1 MFNGFSTTKRWHFI
15 FAFSSSIL
23 VGLFIK
29 YFRTVS
35 IKSYILTSLISQF
48 VIYVSAYCYHKFTMV
63 NSCSYC
69 FNDWIVNFTFK
80 GKKGTHSTYIHLYDF
95 YYRVKYDGELCIK
108 IKFTLKTIKIAQIHF
123 MQILVYIVL
132 NYRGL

>member
-1 MFNGFSTTKRWHFI
+1 MVFSTTKRWHFI
-15 FAFSSSIL
+15 LAFTSSIL

-48 VIYVSAYCYHKFTMV
+48 VIYVSAYCYHKYLPWLILV
-63 NSCSYC
+63 P
-69 FNDWIVNFTFK
+69 IVSMIGLLILLLK
-80 GKKGTHSTYIHLYDF
+80 ERKVRIQLTYIYMLSIIALSMMVSF
-95 YYRVKYDGELCIK
+95 VFIK
-108 IKFTLKTIKIAQIHF
+108 IKFTLKTIKIALIHF